1 MFLTYHPISCRNNT
15 WNYSKHRRPPRKH
28 RKYIW
33 NVFIVGRTR
42 NLVSRAD
49 VGATTVGEWN
59 ETKRNERTNERAN
72 KRKGSRWTRGLL
84 PPGSRA
90 KIVNSRDSRVIG
102 GMCFQSVVERIRKGK
117 AEQEKERRRQVVGV
131 PEIPVTEPKPFYWT
145 RTR

>member
-1 MFLTYHPISCRNNT
+1 MKRFY
-15 WNYSKHRRPPRKH
+15 RRSNEKLGIP
-28 RKYIW
+28 
-33 NVFIVGRTR
+33 GRR
-42 NLVSRAD
+42 WCYNSRRMKR
-49 VGATTVGEWN
+49 N

-131 PEIPVTEPKPFYWT
+131 PEIPVTEPKPFY
-145 RTR
+145 